1 MQKKLWFLI
10 LSFITIGCSEK
21 VVYLTGPTTTKTD
34 TVIVNAGMQTVNISV
49 DWNKLKQSITSKL
62 NDGMAYAISDSGLNI
77 THIGSRLVY
86 VKDNASF
93 TQSVVKDT
101 GSTSLITLQVPPTDT
116 AHLYV
121 LAVHQSANGTRK
133 ALKMGVKRNIRILAN
148 TPINLTLDSL
158 TLLDT
163 DWSLADS
170 TLSLTND
177 TIRVIVSDTST
188 RKIVK
193 VEATDPYQLGA
204 SPILFSNRIVKFYGT
219 GYHYDNVGGWRRL
232 GIEIQKKG
240 TGTSTDTFWPYVDGS
255 LFNLNGEYLIGKQ
268 GIIKTTW
275 Q

>member
-34 TVIVNAGMQTVNISV
+34 TVIVNAGIQTVNLRV
-49 DWNKLKQSITSKL
+49 DWSKLRQSTTSKL
-62 NDGMAYAISDSGLNI
+62 NDGLAHAVSDNGLNI
-77 THIGSRLVY
+77 THVGSRLVY
-86 VKDNASF
+86 PKNNASF

-101 GSTSLITLQVPPTDT
+101 GSTSLITLQVPATDT

-121 LAVHQSANGTRK
+121 IAVHEANGVRK

-158 TLLDT
+158 TLIDT
-163 DWSLADS
+163 DWLVSDTTIS
-170 TLSLTND
+170 TVND
-177 TIRVIVSDTST
+177 TIRLTATDTLM
-188 RKIVK
+188 KIVNIK
-193 VEATDPYQLGA
+193 ITDPYQINQ
-204 SPILFSNRIVKFYGT
+204 STSFSNTIVKFYGSGF
-219 GYHYDNVGGWRRL
+219 GYGNTDGWRRY
-232 GIEIQKKG
+232 GIDIRYKSSNVSIDK
-240 TGTSTDTFWPYVDGS
+240 FWPYIDGS

>member
-34 TVIVNAGMQTVNISV
+34 TVIVNAGMQTVNLRV
-49 DWNKLKQSITSKL
+49 DWSKLQQSTTSKL

-77 THIGSRLVY
+77 THVGSRLVY
-86 VKDNASF
+86 PKNNASF

-101 GSTSLITLQVPPTDT
+101 GSTSLITLQVPATDT

-121 LAVHQSANGTRK
+121 IAVHEVNGVRK
-133 ALKMGVKRNIRILAN
+133 ALKMGVKRNISIAAN
-148 TPINLTLDSL
+148 TPINFTLDSL
-158 TLLDT
+158 TLIDT
-163 DWSLADS
+163 DWNVTDTTVTISG
-170 TLSLTND
+170 D
-177 TIRVIVSDTST
+177 TIRMNASNASAN
-188 RKIVK
+188 KILNIRV
-193 VEATDPYQLGA
+193 TDPYQIGTA
-204 SPILFSNRIVKFYGT
+204 FVSYSNKITKFYGSGFEYGNT
-219 GYHYDNVGGWRRL
+219 DGWRRF
-232 GIEIQKKG
+232 GIDVSNKSL
-240 TGTSTDTFWPYVDGS
+240 STTIDKFWPYIDGS

>member
-1 MQKKLWFLI
+1 MKKVLMVLI
-10 LSFITIGCSEK
+10 LMSVTACSEK

-34 TVIVNAGMQTVNISV
+34 TVVVTAGMQTVNIRV

-62 NDGMAYAISDSGLNI
+62 NDGMVYAISDSGLSI
-77 THIGSRLVY
+77 THVGSRLVY

-101 GSTSLITLQVPPTDT
+101 GSTSLITLQVPATDT

-121 LAVHQSANGTRK
+121 LAVHQAANGTRK

-158 TLLDT
+158 TLTDT
-163 DWSLADS
+163 DWNVTD
-170 TLSLTND
+170 TTVTITGD
-177 TIRVIVSDTST
+177 TIRMTASNSSSS
-188 RKIVK
+188 K
-193 VEATDPYQLGA
+193 VLNIRVTDPYQIGTA
-204 SPILFSNRIVKFYGT
+204 QISHSNRIVKFYGS
-219 GYHYDNVGGWRRL
+219 GYEYGNTDGWRKF
-232 GIEIQKKG
+232 GINVLNKS
-240 TGTSTDTFWPYVDGS
+240 TATTTDTFWPYIDGS

>member
-34 TVIVNAGMQTVNISV
+34 TVIVNAGMQTVNLRV
-49 DWNKLKQSITSKL
+49 DWSKLRQPMTSKL
-62 NDGMAYAISDSGLNI
+62 ENGMAYAISDSGLNI
-77 THIGSRLVY
+77 THVGSRLVY
-86 VKDNASF
+86 PKNNASF

-101 GSTSLITLQVPPTDT
+101 GSASLITLQVPATDT

-121 LAVHQSANGTRK
+121 IAVYESNGVRK
-133 ALKMGVKRNIRILAN
+133 ALKMGVKRNIRILSN

-158 TLLDT
+158 TLMDT
-163 DWSLADS
+163 DWGVTDTTVTISS
-170 TLSLTND
+170 D
-177 TIRVIVSDTST
+177 TIRMTSSRDDS
-188 RKIVK
+188 RKVLN
-193 VEATDPYQLGA
+193 VRATDPYQIGTTFI
-204 SPILFSNRIVKFYGT
+204 SYSNRIVKFYGS
-219 GYHYDNVGGWRRL
+219 GFEYGNIDGWRKF
-232 GIEIQKKG
+232 GIEVLNRSS
-240 TGTSTDTFWPYVDGS
+240 STTIDKFWPYIDGS